1 MQSYATPKWYL
12 APESRYNY
20 PAVNPFTQVDTP
32 MPTYEYVCKSCG
44 ENFEVFQAF
53 SARPLKRHGEGCG
66 GELQKIFHARGVL
79 FKGSGFYKTD
89 SRVSSGSNGKGDK
102 ASTAKSE
109 NGKSDAKTKTSSS
122 KDSSSNNSSKD
133 SSSTSSSKD

>member
-1 MQSYATPKWYL
+1 
-12 APESRYNY
+12 
-20 PAVNPFTQVDTP
+20 

-53 SARPLKRHGEGCG
+53 SARPLKKHGEGCG

-89 SRVSSGSNGKGDK
+89 SRVSSGSNGKSDKSDK

-122 KDSSSNNSSKD
+122 KESSSTSSSKE

>member
-1 MQSYATPKWYL
+1 
-12 APESRYNY
+12 
-20 PAVNPFTQVDTP
+20 

-53 SARPLKRHGEGCG
+53 SARPLKKHGEGCG

-89 SRVSSGSNGKGDK
+89 SRVSSGSNGKSDK

-122 KDSSSNNSSKD
+122 KESSSTSSSKE

>member
-1 MQSYATPKWYL
+1 
-12 APESRYNY
+12 
-20 PAVNPFTQVDTP
+20 

-53 SARPLKRHGEGCG
+53 SARPLKKHGEGCG

>member
-1 MQSYATPKWYL
+1 
-12 APESRYNY
+12 
-20 PAVNPFTQVDTP
+20 

-53 SARPLKRHGEGCG
+53 SARPLKKHGEGCG

-89 SRVSSGSNGKGDK
+89 SRVSSGSNGKSDKSDKSDK
-102 ASTAKSE
+102 ARFAKSE

-122 KDSSSNNSSKD
+122 KESSSNNSSKD
-133 SSSTSSSKD
+133 SSSTSSSRD

>member
-1 MQSYATPKWYL
+1 
-12 APESRYNY
+12 
-20 PAVNPFTQVDTP
+20 

-53 SARPLKRHGEGCG
+53 SARPLKKHGEGCG
-66 GELQKIFHARGVL
+66 GELQKIFHARGVV

-89 SRVSSGSNGKGDK
+89 SRVSSGSNGKSDK

-122 KDSSSNNSSKD
+122 RDSSNTSKE